1 MESLSREVLALCH
14 PGVGGPVEGQG
25 GGGGM
30 DGWGHTGSSISACL
44 GLLTHMAA
52 VSSLQLFISIQG

>member
-14 PGVGGPVEGQG
+14 PGVGGPVEGQV

-30 DGWGHTGSSISACL
+30 DGDTQEALSVPA
-44 GLLTHMAA
+44 
-52 VSSLQLFISIQG
+52 